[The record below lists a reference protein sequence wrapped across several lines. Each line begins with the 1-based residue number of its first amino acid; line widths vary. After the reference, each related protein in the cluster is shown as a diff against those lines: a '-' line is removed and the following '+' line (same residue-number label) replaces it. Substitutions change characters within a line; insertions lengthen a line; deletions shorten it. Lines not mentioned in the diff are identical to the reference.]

1 MTLNQW
7 IYIYKIAD
15 GLLIFDRSVS
25 RHGLGPGRAKQRVEE
40 LEKQGYE
47 AFYTIGTVTKQEALS

>member
-25 RHGLGPGRAKQRVEE
+25 RNGLGPSRAKHRVEE

-47 AFYTIGTVTKQEALS
+47 AFYTIGTLTKKEALS